1 MSEKAVEVTQALLQE
16 LIEIVGEKPALAKR
30 LVDAIEF
37 RLVKSPLDPLVVY
50 RQEGPTILQEQL
62 SKLNA
67 ETLRVLVR
75 QHQMPCQNISKRKKP
90 ELIKVIMGYAA
101 NTDIGTQAD
110 AAE

>member
-1 MSEKAVEVTQALLQE
+1 LQE

-30 LVDAIEF
+30 LIDAIEF

-50 RQEGPTILQEQL
+50 RQEGETGLRQQL
-62 SKLNA
+62 TKLNA

-75 QHQMPCQNISKRKKP
+75 QHQMPCQNIGKRKKP
-90 ELIKVIMGYAA
+90 DLIQVILAYVA
-101 NTDIGTQAD
+101 NTDIGTQAE